1 MSGEVPRNEL
11 DPADEEALSWGESSD
26 RSYVEGPAVPQALPD
41 ERVEDDDDEDDE
53 LPEGVM
59 SSGALVAHGV
69 FAAVLLLYTVA
80 WLISV
85 TRATPP
91 NLAGVSLAL
100 WHVGQWLAV
109 VAPAAWFLTTIA
121 VTPLRPGR
129 RRYLWLLAAVIVL
142 IPWQFIVG
150 GAS

>member
-1 MSGEVPRNEL
+1 MSGEAPRHDL
-11 DPADEEALSWGESSD
+11 DPADEDALSWGESSD
-26 RSYVEGPAVPQALPD
+26 RSYVEGPPVPQTLPD
-41 ERVEDDDDEDDE
+41 ELIDDVDDDDE

-69 FAAVLLLYTVA
+69 VAAILLLYTVA

-91 NLAGVSLAL
+91 NLAGVSLGL

-109 VAPAAWFLTTIA
+109 VAPAAWFVTTVA

-129 RRYLWLLAAVIVL
+129 RRFLWFLVAVIVL
-142 IPWQFIVG
+142 IPWQFIAG